1 MSIAPNPSNATGPS
15 NLKFPLNIG
24 TASASEYKHRI
35 TFTAQKYN
43 PSNGKTAP
51 NGTVT
56 LYMPAEALKTTY
68 GQTYGDVELG
78 AMGNLVSGMDS
89 GKAQDLA
96 RQMGS
101 GSDASVLRMRK
112 TMESALGGDAGG
124 RVAAALKE
132 STAKATRDSVSG
144 MFGGALGGAT
154 SALQNVLGQV
164 RNPHKAVVYQGPG
177 GFRNF
182 GYTFTMMPENE
193 AEADMIAEIVYFFKF
208 HMHPGINGVTPDG
221 SQTTSG
227 TAASTGSSS
236 FTYPDEWKIEL
247 RANGKGVKKP
257 SASGKKPALFLI
269 GKCFLEN
276 LDTDFT
282 TSSAPAFFRGSGD
295 GVPVTT
301 TLALKFKETTLVTRN
316 DIAKG
321 Y

>member
-1 MSIAPNPSNATGPS
+1 MSVAPNPSNATGPS

-56 LYMPAEALKTTY
+56 LYMPPDALKTTY
-68 GQTYGDVELG
+68 GQSYGDAELG
-78 AMGNLVSGMDS
+78 ALGNLVAGADT
-89 GKAQDLA
+89 GQAQKLA
-96 RQMGS
+96 GQFA
-101 GSDASVLRMRK
+101 DADVSKIADMEK
-112 TMESALGGDAGG
+112 TLNSALGGNAQK
-124 RVAAALKE
+124 RISAAFKE
-132 STAKATRDSVSG
+132 STAKATRDTVSG
-144 MFGGALGGAT
+144 MFGGAMGGAT
-154 SALQNVLGQV
+154 TALQNVLGQV

-227 TAASTGSSS
+227 GAASTGSSS

>member
-1 MSIAPNPSNATGPS
+1 
-15 NLKFPLNIG
+15 
-24 TASASEYKHRI
+24 
-35 TFTAQKYN
+35 
-43 PSNGKTAP
+43 
-51 NGTVT
+51 
-56 LYMPAEALKTTY
+56 MPAEALKTTY

-78 AMGNLVSGMDS
+78 AMGNLVSGMDA

-208 HMHPGINGVTPDG
+208 HMHPGVNGVLPDG

-227 TAASTGSSS
+227 TAS

-247 RANGKGVKKP
+247 RANGAKVKKP
-257 SASGKKPALFLI
+257 SATQKPALFLI

-282 TSSAPAFFRGSGD
+282 TSSAPAFFRGSGE